1 MVLFSTHAGTTLAG
15 VFSHVVYFNK
25 GEHHLYGPLYLKLF
39 FTTVVGATAA
49 LSYTQ
54 KVAWI
59 TALTTVSELIGSYL
73 LGLYGSLLVYRLFLH
88 PLNKFPGPS
97 GARISAF
104 WLSLQLRNNNLHVKL
119 VELHQRYGSFVRI
132 GSSDLSV
139 LSPKAIEIVYGPG
152 SRCIKGTTYD
162 LTRPSVSLQLMRD
175 PEEHHVRRR
184 IWSGA
189 FSDKLIRGYEQRVRG
204 YRKKLVDRFTEM
216 EGQPVNV
223 KKWFNLYSFDVMGDL
238 SFGKGFGSIERKEYH
253 WAIRLLNATTDFVG
267 LYLPAWA
274 ALLLTRIPGALSD
287 FQKFLEFCGQQLMER
302 FKNDPEIPDISSS
315 LFVPLK
321 GRGITEITPEEENLL
336 YGDARLIVIA
346 GSDTTS
352 GALSAIFY
360 ELVRKPEE
368 IEKLRAE
375 LAPYMEKDQ
384 PHCEF
389 FHSKIAHLDHLNG
402 VINEA
407 LRLYPAVPSGL
418 QRLTPPEGIVIDGT
432 HIPGGMNIFCPLY
445 ALARSEMVY
454 GRPLEFV
461 PERWYKAPELVKD
474 KSAFAPFSIGPFNC
488 IGRPL
493 ALMNMRTTV
502 ARLIME
508 FDMKL
513 APGEDGSRFLG
524 NAKDNF
530 VFYYGDLNLVFTRR

>member
-1 MVLFSTHAGTTLAG
+1 MASPLTYAGTALAG
-15 VFSHVVYFNK
+15 VFTHVAYFNK

-39 FTTVVGATAA
+39 FITVMGATAT
-49 LSYTQ
+49 LSYTHD
-54 KVAWI
+54 VEWT
-59 TALTTVSELIGSYL
+59 TALMTVSKVIGSYL
-73 LGLYGSLLVYRLFLH
+73 LGIYGSLLVYRLFLH
-88 PLNKFPGPS
+88 PLNKFPGAI
-97 GARISAF
+97 GARTSSL
-104 WLSLQLRNNNLHVKL
+104 WLTLQLRNNNLHKKL
-119 VELHQRYGSFVRI
+119 VELHQKHGQFVRI
-132 GSSDLSV
+132 GSSDLSI
-139 LSPKAIEIVYGPG
+139 LNPKAIEIVYGPG

-162 LTRPSVSLQLMRD
+162 LTRPTVSLQLMRD
-175 PEEHHVRRR
+175 HEEHHARRR
-184 IWSGA
+184 VWSGA

-204 YRKKLVDRFTEM
+204 YRKKLVDRLTEM
-216 EGQPVNV
+216 EGQPVNA

-238 SFGKGFGSIERKEYH
+238 SFGKGFGSLERKEYH

-274 ALLLTRIPGALSD
+274 SLLLTRIPGAMTD
-287 FQKFLEFCGQQLMER
+287 FQKFLEFCGQRLMER
-302 FKNDPEIPDISSS
+302 FNNDPEIPDISSS
-315 LFVPLK
+315 LFVPLE
-321 GRGITEITPEEENLL
+321 GRGITDITPEEENLL

-352 GALSAIFY
+352 GALTTIFY

-375 LAPYMEKDQ
+375 LAQYVDDDKPDGEIL
-384 PHCEF
+384 
-389 FHSKIAHLDHLNG
+389 HSKIAHLDHLNG

-432 HIPGGMNIFCPLY
+432 HIPGGVNIFCPLY
-445 ALARSEMVY
+445 ALARSEMAY
-454 GRPLEFV
+454 ERPYEFI
-461 PERWYKAPELVKD
+461 PERWYRSPELVND
-474 KSAFAPFSIGPFNC
+474 KTAFAPFSIGPFNC

-493 ALMNMRTTV
+493 ALMNLRTTV

-508 FDMKL
+508 FDVKM
-513 APGEDGSRFLG
+513 APGEDGSRFLE

-530 VFYYGDLNLVFTRR
+530 VFYFGDLDLVFTRR